1 MANLLPQL
9 SILGAGCPGRT
20 GLVVISPQGR
30 VWRYRQAGAT
40 DTRGRQ
46 RSGRAESRGAT
57 EHTREPGGSLVGPHL
72 ESCFQGQHLIP
83 KDRADEK
90 GAQEGQ

>member
-1 MANLLPQL
+1 M
-9 SILGAGCPGRT
+9 GAG
-20 GLVVISPQGR
+20 PQGR

-40 DTRGRQ
+40 DTQGRQ
-46 RSGRAESRGAT
+46 RSGRVES
-57 EHTREPGGSLVGPHL
+57 GGNHGTYRRAGEAPVGPHL
-72 ESCFQGQHLIP
+72 ESCLQGQHLIP